1 MQING
6 KGSTNVISPFIMN
19 SRIVNNA
26 CSIINGNVIRNVIM
40 VMVRKNIFLMFL
52 QYFIKYLF
60 YDKYFLESVLLT
72 LFIFY
77 ANI

>member
-6 KGSTNVISPFIMN
+6 KGSTNVISPFITS
-19 SRIVNNA
+19 SRIVNNV

-60 YDKYFLESVLLT
+60 YDKYLCKY
-72 LFIFY
+72 I
-77 ANI
+77 